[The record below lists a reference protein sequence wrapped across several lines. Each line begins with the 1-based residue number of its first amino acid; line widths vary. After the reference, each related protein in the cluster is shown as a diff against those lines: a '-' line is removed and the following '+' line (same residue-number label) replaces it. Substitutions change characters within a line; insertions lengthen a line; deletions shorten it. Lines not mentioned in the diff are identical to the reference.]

1 MLNEISK
8 EELKTVIDIIIENFK
23 ENERKINDL
32 NVFPVPD
39 GDTGTNMLLTLN
51 SVREEL
57 LKLKNFSL
65 KSVLEKASFGALM
78 GARGNSGVILS
89 QILKGF
95 FDVIIKSNNFDL
107 DVIKEAL
114 RSSRDLAYSSVQNP
128 TEGTMLTT
136 IKDIC
141 DFVENLT
148 NNIHKIKMIDFL
160 DKVIFEAEKSV
171 ERTTF
176 LLPVLKKADV
186 VDAGAQGIL
195 DILIGTRKALMTI
208 SREDKELEKSIKKAK
223 KMYSMASSSSGS
235 GNIRIERN
243 NPDNN
248 NDNNKYKTSMPQV
261 EKESLKEVKL
271 TYKIKYTYCTELMVR
286 GDGID
291 IERLRERIESF
302 GDSTLVVGNE
312 NLVKI
317 HVHTNHP
324 HKVLRCALKEGTLHD
339 IQINN
344 MEDQRKEAAGE
355 EKLEEEKVQ
364 TRRALLAI
372 ANGDGLESIFK
383 SIGADVVI
391 SGGQSMN
398 PSTYDIVKTINNL
411 EASEIIIF
419 PNNKNIIL
427 TANQAKK
434 IIKEKNIYVVPARS
448 IPAGI
453 SAILSYNP
461 DAEMEE
467 NMYNMEESAKKTKDG
482 EITQAVRDANLMVG
496 EIKKGEYIGL
506 SNGKVRVISDNI
518 VDATIDLI
526 RDIANST
533 EEVITFYIGKD
544 ARPEDIDDIKKKI
557 KKYFPRMDIEIHK
570 GGQPLYPYIFSIE

>member
-1 MLNEISK
+1 MINKINEQDLNK
-8 EELKTVIDIIIENFK
+8 VIDTIIENFK
-23 ENERKINDL
+23 EKEEKINDL

-39 GDTGTNMLLTLN
+39 GDTGTNMLLTLK
-51 SVREEL
+51 SIKEEL
-57 LKLKNFSL
+57 TKSGNFSV
-65 KSVLEKASFGALM
+65 KNVLEKAEFGALM

-95 FDVIIKSNNFDL
+95 FDIIIKSDSLNL

-148 NNIHKIKMIDFL
+148 DNTYKIKMIDFL
-160 DKVIFEAEKSV
+160 DKVISETEKSV

-195 DILIGTRKALMTI
+195 EILVGTKKALAGIESMNG
-208 SREDKELEKSIKKAK
+208 RELEKKANKSQKVSSKSTGDNSNNRSTKKQ
-223 KMYSMASSSSGS
+223 SGNGSSGD
-235 GNIRIERN
+235 GGYK
-243 NPDNN
+243 DN
-248 NDNNKYKTSMPQV
+248 MPG
-261 EKESLKEVKL
+261 EKESLKEVKR
-271 TYKIKYTYCTELMVR
+271 TYEIKYTYCTELMVKGKNIR
-286 GDGID
+286 

-302 GDSTLVVGNE
+302 GDSAMVVGNE
-312 NLVKI
+312 SLVKI
-317 HVHTNHP
+317 HVHTNNP
-324 HKVLRCALKEGTLHD
+324 GKVLRTALREGTLHD

-355 EKLEEEKVQ
+355 EEPVEEKPGIS
-364 TRRALLAI
+364 RALLAI
-372 ANGDGLESIFK
+372 ANGDGLEGIFK
-383 SIGADVVI
+383 SIGTDAIV

-398 PSTYDIVKTINNL
+398 PSTYDIVKAINSL
-411 EASEIIIF
+411 EVSDVIIF

-434 IIKEKNIYVVPARS
+434 IIKNKNIYVIPTRS

-453 SAILSYNP
+453 SAILNYNP
-461 DAEMEE
+461 DIEMEE
-467 NMYNMEESAKKTKDG
+467 NAQNMEKVAEETKDG

-496 EIKKGEYIGL
+496 KIKKGEYIGL
-506 SNGKVRVISDNI
+506 SNGRVRVVSDNA
-518 VDATIDLI
+518 VDATVDLV
-526 RDIANST
+526 RDIITST
-533 EEVITFYIGKD
+533 EEVITFYTGKD
-544 ARPEDIDDIKKKI
+544 ARQEDIDNIKKKI
-557 KKYFPRMDIEIHK
+557 KKFFPKVDVEMHK

>member
-1 MLNEISK
+1 MINKINEQDLNK
-8 EELKTVIDIIIENFK
+8 VIDTIIENFK
-23 ENERKINDL
+23 EKEEKINDL

-39 GDTGTNMLLTLN
+39 GDTGTNMLLTLK
-51 SVREEL
+51 SIKEEL
-57 LKLKNFSL
+57 TKSGNFSV
-65 KSVLEKASFGALM
+65 KNVLEKAEFGALM

-95 FDVIIKSNNFDL
+95 FDIIIKSDSLNL

-148 NNIHKIKMIDFL
+148 DNTYKIKMIDFL
-160 DKVIFEAEKSV
+160 DKVISETEKSV

-195 DILIGTRKALMTI
+195 EILVGTKKALAGIESMNG
-208 SREDKELEKSIKKAK
+208 RELEKKANKSQKVSSKSTGDNSNNRSTKKQ
-223 KMYSMASSSSGS
+223 SGNGSSGD
-235 GNIRIERN
+235 GGYK
-243 NPDNN
+243 DN
-248 NDNNKYKTSMPQV
+248 MPG
-261 EKESLKEVKL
+261 EKESLKEVKR
-271 TYKIKYTYCTELMVR
+271 TYEIKYTYCTELMVKGKNIR
-286 GDGID
+286 

-302 GDSTLVVGNE
+302 GDSAMVVGNE
-312 NLVKI
+312 SLVKI
-317 HVHTNHP
+317 HVHTNNP
-324 HKVLRCALKEGTLHD
+324 GKVLRTALREGTLHD

-355 EKLEEEKVQ
+355 EEPVEEKPGIS
-364 TRRALLAI
+364 RALLAI
-372 ANGDGLESIFK
+372 ANGDGLEGIFK
-383 SIGADVVI
+383 SIGTDVIV

-398 PSTYDIVKTINNL
+398 PSTYDIVKAINSL
-411 EASEIIIF
+411 EVSDVIIF

-434 IIKEKNIYVVPARS
+434 IIKNKNIYVIPTRS

-453 SAILSYNP
+453 SAILNYNP
-461 DAEMEE
+461 DIEMEE
-467 NMYNMEESAKKTKDG
+467 NAQNMEKVAEETKDG

-496 EIKKGEYIGL
+496 KIKKGEYIGL
-506 SNGKVRVISDNI
+506 SNGRVRVVSDNA
-518 VDATIDLI
+518 VDATVDLV
-526 RDIANST
+526 RDIITST
-533 EEVITFYIGKD
+533 EEVITFYTGKD
-544 ARPEDIDDIKKKI
+544 ARQEDIDNIKKKI
-557 KKYFPRMDIEIHK
+557 KKFFPKVDVEMHK

>member
-1 MLNEISK
+1 MINKINEQDLNK
-8 EELKTVIDIIIENFK
+8 VIGTIIENFK
-23 ENERKINDL
+23 ENEGKINDL

-51 SVREEL
+51 SIKEEL
-57 LKLKNFSL
+57 PKSGNFSV
-65 KSVLEKASFGALM
+65 KNVLEKAAFGALM

-95 FDVIIKSNNFDL
+95 FDIIIKSDSLNL

-148 NNIHKIKMIDFL
+148 GNTQKIKMIDFL
-160 DKVIFEAEKSV
+160 NKIISETEKSV

-195 DILIGTRKALMTI
+195 EILVGTKKALIGIKSIKDR
-208 SREDKELEKSIKKAK
+208 ELEKKDNKSHKVYSASTGDTGNNRSVKKQ
-223 KMYSMASSSSGS
+223 S
-235 GNIRIERN
+235 GN
-243 NPDNN
+243 DNSG
-248 NDNNKYKTSMPQV
+248 DSGYKDDIPG
-261 EKESLKEVKL
+261 EKESLKEVKR
-271 TYKIKYTYCTELMVR
+271 TYEIKYTYCTELMVKGKNIR
-286 GDGID
+286 
-291 IERLRERIESF
+291 IERLRERIESY
-302 GDSTLVVGNE
+302 GDSAMVVGDE
-312 NLVKI
+312 SLVKI
-317 HVHTNHP
+317 HVHTNNP
-324 HKVLRCALKEGTLHD
+324 SKVLRTALREGTLHD

-355 EKLEEEKVQ
+355 EEEPAEGK
-364 TRRALLAI
+364 TGTSRALLAI
-372 ANGDGLESIFK
+372 ANGDGLEGIFK
-383 SIGADVVI
+383 SIGTDVIV

-398 PSTYDIVKTINNL
+398 PSTYDIVKAINSL
-411 EASEIIIF
+411 EVSEVIIF

-434 IIKEKNIYVVPARS
+434 IIKNKNIYVISTRS

-453 SAILSYNP
+453 SAILNYNP
-461 DAEMEE
+461 DVEMEE
-467 NMYNMEESAKKTKDG
+467 NIQNMEKVAEKTKDG
-482 EITQAVRDANLMVG
+482 EITQAVRDANLTVG

-506 SNGKVRVISDNI
+506 SNGRVRVVSDNV

-526 RDIANST
+526 RDIITSM
-533 EEVITFYIGKD
+533 EEIITFYTGKD
-544 ARPEDIDDIKKKI
+544 ARQEDIDNIKKKI
-557 KKYFPRMDIEIHK
+557 EKFFPKVDVEMHK

>member
-1 MLNEISK
+1 MINKINEQDLNK
-8 EELKTVIDIIIENFK
+8 VIDTIIENFK
-23 ENERKINDL
+23 EKEEKINDL

-39 GDTGTNMLLTLN
+39 GDTGTNMLLTLK
-51 SVREEL
+51 SIKEEL
-57 LKLKNFSL
+57 TKSGNFSV
-65 KSVLEKASFGALM
+65 KNVLEKAEFGALM

-95 FDVIIKSNNFDL
+95 FDIIIKSDSLNL

-148 NNIHKIKMIDFL
+148 DNTYKIKMIDFL
-160 DKVIFEAEKSV
+160 DKVISETEKSV

-195 DILIGTRKALMTI
+195 EILVGTKKALAGIESMNG
-208 SREDKELEKSIKKAK
+208 RELEKKANKSQKVSSKSTGDNSNNRSTKKQ
-223 KMYSMASSSSGS
+223 SGNGSSGD
-235 GNIRIERN
+235 GGYK
-243 NPDNN
+243 DN
-248 NDNNKYKTSMPQV
+248 MPG
-261 EKESLKEVKL
+261 EKESLKEVKR
-271 TYKIKYTYCTELMVR
+271 TYEIKYTYCTELMVKGKNIR
-286 GDGID
+286 

-302 GDSTLVVGNE
+302 GDSAMVVGNE
-312 NLVKI
+312 SLVKI
-317 HVHTNHP
+317 HVHTNNP
-324 HKVLRCALKEGTLHD
+324 GKVLRTALREGTLHD

-355 EKLEEEKVQ
+355 EEPVEEKPGIS
-364 TRRALLAI
+364 RALLAI
-372 ANGDGLESIFK
+372 ANGDGLEGIFK
-383 SIGADVVI
+383 SIGTDAIV

-398 PSTYDIVKTINNL
+398 PSTYDIVKAVNSL
-411 EASEIIIF
+411 EVSDVIIF

-434 IIKEKNIYVVPARS
+434 IIKNKNIYVIPTRS

-453 SAILSYNP
+453 SAILNYNP
-461 DAEMEE
+461 DIEMEE
-467 NMYNMEESAKKTKDG
+467 NAQNMEKVAEETKDG
-482 EITQAVRDANLMVG
+482 EITEAERDANLMDG
-496 EIKKGEYIGL
+496 KIKKGEYIGL
-506 SNGKVRVISDNI
+506 SNGRVRVVSDNA
-518 VDATIDLI
+518 VDATVDLV
-526 RDIANST
+526 RDIITST
-533 EEVITFYIGKD
+533 EEVITFYTGKD
-544 ARPEDIDDIKKKI
+544 ARQEDIDNIKKKI
-557 KKYFPRMDIEIHK
+557 KKFFPKVDVEMHK

>member
-1 MLNEISK
+1 MINKINEQDLNK
-8 EELKTVIDIIIENFK
+8 VIDTIIENFK
-23 ENERKINDL
+23 EKEEKINDL

-39 GDTGTNMLLTLN
+39 GDTGTNMLLTLK
-51 SVREEL
+51 SIKEEL
-57 LKLKNFSL
+57 TKSGNFSV
-65 KSVLEKASFGALM
+65 KNVLEKAEFGALM

-95 FDVIIKSNNFDL
+95 FDIIIKSDSLNL

-148 NNIHKIKMIDFL
+148 DNTYKIKMIDFL
-160 DKVIFEAEKSV
+160 DKVISETEKSV

-195 DILIGTRKALMTI
+195 EILVGTKKALAGIESMNG
-208 SREDKELEKSIKKAK
+208 RELEKKANKSQKVSSKSTGDNSNNRSTKKQ
-223 KMYSMASSSSGS
+223 SGNGSSGD
-235 GNIRIERN
+235 GGYK
-243 NPDNN
+243 DN
-248 NDNNKYKTSMPQV
+248 MPG
-261 EKESLKEVKL
+261 EKESLKEVKR
-271 TYKIKYTYCTELMVR
+271 TYEIKYTYCTELMVKGKNIR
-286 GDGID
+286 

-302 GDSTLVVGNE
+302 GDSAMVVGNE
-312 NLVKI
+312 SLVKI
-317 HVHTNHP
+317 HVHTNNP
-324 HKVLRCALKEGTLHD
+324 GKVLRTALREGTLHD

-355 EKLEEEKVQ
+355 EEPVEEKPGIS
-364 TRRALLAI
+364 RALLAI
-372 ANGDGLESIFK
+372 ANGDGLEGIFK
-383 SIGADVVI
+383 SIGTDAIV

-398 PSTYDIVKTINNL
+398 PSTYDIVKAINSL
-411 EASEIIIF
+411 EVSDVIIF

-434 IIKEKNIYVVPARS
+434 IIKNKNIYVIPTRS

-453 SAILSYNP
+453 SAILNYNP
-461 DAEMEE
+461 DIEMEE
-467 NMYNMEESAKKTKDG
+467 NAQNMEKVAEKTKDG

-496 EIKKGEYIGL
+496 KIKKGEYIGL
-506 SNGKVRVISDNI
+506 SNGRVRVVSDNA
-518 VDATIDLI
+518 VDATVDLV
-526 RDIANST
+526 RDIITST
-533 EEVITFYIGKD
+533 EEVITFYTGKD
-544 ARPEDIDDIKKKI
+544 ARQEDIDNIKKKI
-557 KKYFPRMDIEIHK
+557 KKFFPKVDVEMHK